1 MLTGENGILN
11 RAREAKE
18 KTEDAKTEEQAKMEE
33 AQEIMEAEN
42 NKYIRND
49 ELEEN
54 NYLKTFITEWT
65 VNAGDTI
72 VLPIYQKQDADE
84 ERGEKETYFK
94 YDFQVDYGDGTVLQV
109 KSYDDANKAHTYTEA
124 GTYSVKIDGV
134 CESFSTYNVADSKDK
149 ITKLVQ

>member
-54 NYLKTFITEWT
+54 NYLKTYFQNYLNNKYEYF
-65 VNAGDTI
+65 
-72 VLPIYQKQDADE
+72 LFQKIH
-84 ERGEKETYFK
+84 F
-94 YDFQVDYGDGTVLQV
+94 
-109 KSYDDANKAHTYTEA
+109 
-124 GTYSVKIDGV
+124 
-134 CESFSTYNVADSKDK
+134 
-149 ITKLVQ
+149 